1 MHFIKFFFAF
11 ITYVFDGVV
20 WWSDWRRRRWRRP
33 WLGGCRKVCSHIIIC
48 CFLWR
53 YRGVQF
59 KHNIGSLLH
68 GSSLCTLLYISFLL
82 PNREYNSFKRIGR
95 THYKLSVLLHEWF
108 SSWTLSSMSN
118 TLAISTLVKSHHYH
132 RTTIQ
137 WSTFFS
143 PDRREELRRK
153 LFIPIFGTRGRCF
166 QCWRNVFLTEDLNQR
181 TKSNWAEFM
190 SVEISI
196 EQQWPVMLY

>member
-68 GSSLCTLLYISFLL
+68 GSSLCTLQYISFLL

-118 TLAISTLVKSHHYH
+118 TLVISTLVK
-132 RTTIQ
+132 IQ
-137 WSTFFS
+137 WSTFFPQIEERSWEESYLSQYSGQKVAVFNAGETSSS
-143 PDRREELRRK
+143 PRL
-153 LFIPIFGTRGRCF
+153 
-166 QCWRNVFLTEDLNQR
+166 
-181 TKSNWAEFM
+181 
-190 SVEISI
+190 
-196 EQQWPVMLY
+196 